1 MKNQLLKS
9 SLFVALSFTAL
20 MAQAN
25 TSSLCNSSH
34 NQLSFANQVQSRE
47 HSQELSVITW
57 NAHKLA
63 DRQFLPDLATLST
76 DSDIILIQ
84 EAMHS
89 NNLQNHFASAFD
101 LSFSFHKSFCN
112 KENQATGVM
121 TASRYLLQSNL
132 TLVST
137 DTEPFTFTP
146 KVSGYSAVQIPEIG
160 VVHIVNT
167 HGLNFNTG
175 SKFKRQITEI
185 SKFIA
190 QLEGPVIWAG
200 DFNTW
205 NSDRQAHLDKHT
217 AALGLRHLK
226 PTNEKRN
233 LKLDHIYVRGLE
245 LQSVELLRHVKSSDH
260 LPLKA
265 VFKKAPAN
273 LFESEG
279 INLDLAQEPQDDMD
293 TQEDTIEDTMDTSRL
308 SDLHP
313 YSDN

>member
-1 MKNQLLKS
+1 MKNTVLKS
-9 SLFVALSFTAL
+9 SLVVLLSFTAL
-20 MAQAN
+20 VAQAN
-25 TSSLCNSSH
+25 TSVLCNSSH
-34 NQLSFANQVQSRE
+34 NQHSFANQIQSRE

-63 DRQFLPDLATLST
+63 DNQFLPDLATLST

-89 NNLQNHFASAFD
+89 NDLQNYFASQFD

-160 VVHIVNT
+160 VVHIINT

-175 SKFKRQITEI
+175 SKFKRQMTEI

-205 NSDRQAHLDKHT
+205 NSDRQAHLDKNA
-217 AALGLRHLK
+217 AALGLHHLK

-245 LQSVELLRHVKSSDH
+245 LQSVELLRHIKSSDH

-265 VFKKAPAN
+265 VFKKAPSN
-273 LFESEG
+273 LFESEQ
-279 INLDLAQEPQDDMD
+279 LAEQFPE
-293 TQEDTIEDTMDTSRL
+293 ETIEDAIDTTDMNRL

-313 YSDN
+313 DSDN